1 MAICL
6 SDTEHEHM
14 SGSMVV
20 METRQKFLSHS
31 VSRVLSSV
39 TCGEVAQLVE
49 RVVRNDE
56 VGSSI
61 LLFSTTIPRSYLPS
75 VGRFYL

>member
-1 MAICL
+1 MSICQEVWL
-6 SDTEHEHM
+6 SWRPDRNFV
-14 SGSMVV
+14 SL
-20 METRQKFLSHS
+20 RQQS
-31 VSRVLSSV
+31 VIIRDLR
-39 TCGEVAQLVE
+39 EVAQLVE